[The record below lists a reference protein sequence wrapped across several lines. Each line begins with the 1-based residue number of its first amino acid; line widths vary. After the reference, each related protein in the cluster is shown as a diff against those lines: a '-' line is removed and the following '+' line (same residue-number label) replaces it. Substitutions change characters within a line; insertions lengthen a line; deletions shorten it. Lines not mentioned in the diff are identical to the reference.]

1 MGDRPDQAPRQH
13 QPAAGCRARRRVGCV
28 HRFARATCRTKWN
41 QSADGAR
48 FPQARG
54 RRKSARIL
62 PRPNRALGRRSTRF
76 LTPNSG
82 RCGWDALEAKL
93 ACQDTEGKL
102 EMKKDQRGINPASKP
117 SGDGCVECLASP
129 KGWWFHLRRCAKCGH
144 IGCCDSSP
152 SQHASKHAATTG
164 HPIIASFEPGEDW
177 FYDYEKRGM
186 IKGVELLPPH
196 SHPEDQPS
204 PGPAG
209 RVPANW
215 ESLLH

>member
-1 MGDRPDQAPRQH
+1 
-13 QPAAGCRARRRVGCV
+13 
-28 HRFARATCRTKWN
+28 
-41 QSADGAR
+41 
-48 FPQARG
+48 
-54 RRKSARIL
+54 
-62 PRPNRALGRRSTRF
+62 
-76 LTPNSG
+76 
-82 RCGWDALEAKL
+82 
-93 ACQDTEGKL
+93 
-102 EMKKDQRGINPASKP
+102 MKKDQRGIDPASKS

-186 IKGVELLPPH
+186 IKAVELLPPH